1 MSLSIPRSPQ
11 AAIVGHLA
19 KGSKLVR
26 HGRPPV
32 YRVFD
37 GKFYHRVSP
46 TSILALLKG
55 GWIEEGERVFDEV
68 QYRLT
73 AVALA
78 EVASSRRKSAA

>member
-1 MSLSIPRSPQ
+1 MNLTIPTPPQ
-11 AAIVGHLA
+11 AEIIRGLRT
-19 KGSKLVR
+19 GSTLVR

-32 YRVFD
+32 YRVKTDKEFR
-37 GKFYHRVSP
+37 RVSP
-46 TSILALLKG
+46 TSVRGLLKG
-55 GWIEEGERVFDEV
+55 GWIEEGVRVLDEV